1 MKGYAQSQDVS
12 LGIDGTYMGMAVSE
26 SVFKITT
33 EHLYGD
39 VKPAIIRAV
48 HIVPFVVVFVV
59 LLIGFIVLCWY
70 GYRESLDSGCI
81 FQETLKGIVS
91 DSELQAN
98 LVAVLFLCSFTTIA
112 IFIVDCISWAVENS
126 GKLPSY
132 FPKDGYDL
140 LVISI
145 IFSFASLITLIVGLV
160 GFIIFLLY
168 WKIKKR
174 DKKHDK
180 KHTIKSSY
188 FFIPILLCCGSTLLM
203 MSFHFPTILMA
214 WSSDPF
220 YASRIALYYGI
231 AIFCLFISIKFA
243 YNVSLTN
250 NIYGQIVVRTLS
262 VVGIFFFVCGVL
274 VTILIFVAA
283 IPVNNSIEESS
294 DGITSIYNGAVVLI
308 GSIIAY
314 KIGWYYFGNSFSVD
328 DALKQAMAEIKMTPF
343 YCDENKYWKELPEE
357 KRMTEI
363 MKALIHHQLLARYY
377 TIPSALNSVLTKA
390 CKARKLINVTT
401 VEAATLTTTLAP
413 HLCNAVGKD
422 SENDSENKK
431 NDSEN
436 KKNDSKNKKNDSEN
450 KKKDA
455 RTNALIDALYTIVLD
470 APNID
475 LKVLPIKEKKE
486 TLEMEVK
493 EVLEVID
500 KSTTTLDENNKE
512 RVRKALEKALTP

>member
-1 MKGYAQSQDVS
+1 MKGYAQSQGVS

-26 SVFKITT
+26 RVFKLTK
-33 EHLYGD
+33 EDLYGD
-39 VKPAIIRAV
+39 ITPDIIKAV
-48 HIVPFVVVFVV
+48 YIVPFLVVVA
-59 LLIGFIVLCWY
+59 LLVIVLFVMCWY
-70 GYRESLDSGCI
+70 GYNECLDRECI
-81 FQETLKGIVS
+81 FQKTLKKIIS

-98 LVAVLFLCSFTTIA
+98 LVAAIFLCSSITIA
-112 IFIVDCISWAVENS
+112 IFIVDCIAWYVEKN

-132 FPKDGYDL
+132 FPKDGYGL
-140 LVISI
+140 LIISI
-145 IFSFASLITLIVGLV
+145 LFSFISLLTLIAGLV

-168 WKIKKR
+168 WKIKKHN
-174 DKKHDK
+174 KKHD
-180 KHTIKSSY
+180 IKSSY
-188 FFIPILLCCGSTLLM
+188 FFIPILLCCGSTILM
-203 MSFHFPTILMA
+203 ISFHFQTILMA

-250 NIYGQIVVRTLS
+250 NLYVQIIVRSLS
-262 VVGIFFFVCGVL
+262 VVGIFLFVCGIL
-274 VTILIFVAA
+274 VTVLIFVAA

-363 MKALIHHQLLARYY
+363 MKALIHHQVLARYY

-390 CKARKLINVTT
+390 CKARKPINVTT

-413 HLCNAVGKD
+413 HLCNAVGED
-422 SENDSENKK
+422 SENDSE
-431 NDSEN
+431 
-436 KKNDSKNKKNDSEN
+436 NKKNDSEN

-475 LKVLPIKEKKE
+475 LKILPTEEKKE
-486 TLEMEVK
+486 TLEKEVK
-493 EVLEVID
+493 GVLKVID
-500 KSTTTLDENNKE
+500 ESTTTLDEDNKE